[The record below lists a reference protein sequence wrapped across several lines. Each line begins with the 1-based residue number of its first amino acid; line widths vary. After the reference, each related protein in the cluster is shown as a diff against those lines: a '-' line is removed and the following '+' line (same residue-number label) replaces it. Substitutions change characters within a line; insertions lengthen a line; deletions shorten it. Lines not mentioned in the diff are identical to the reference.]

1 MNTLIIINLVIIL
14 LLLFIWWDLLAI
26 YHELKEDI
34 NHNKKNNI
42 VFITIEQP
50 KLIRNIRV

>member
-34 NHNKKNNI
+34 NHKIRDNIEYRKQQNK
-42 VFITIEQP
+42 
-50 KLIRNIRV
+50 

>member
-14 LLLFIWWDLLAI
+14 LLLFIWWDFLAI

-42 VFITIEQP
+42 EYRNTIQNED
-50 KLIRNIRV
+50 RR

>member
-34 NHNKKNNI
+34 NHNKKIILNTENSK
-42 VFITIEQP
+42 TNED
-50 KLIRNIRV
+50 R